1 MSFWTASRALYRT
14 SWSSWCMWFIT
25 SCLPPSCSITLK
37 DRQTERCRSRLLC
50 SVRCSSTR
58 RSGGFCIS
66 IELWEWCRTTAGVL
80 RQCSAQSA
88 PPGRNKMRKIT
99 LFRQPVGF
107 EKMPVRC
114 CEVGTVLTKG
124 FEIKRDFL
132 QKPCIDTHSLN
143 WSKTRFQRFYKQSNT
158 ILILFTKEPKKI

>member
-88 PPGRNKMRKIT
+88 PPGQSRNKMRKIM
-99 LFRQPVGF
+99 LLWQSDLISGWIWKDAGPLLRGGNRSHKWFRDKTWF
-107 EKMPVRC
+107 SSK
-114 CEVGTVLTKG
+114 TFFKW
-124 FEIKRDFL
+124 IKNKISTFL
-132 QKPCIDTHSLN
+132 QTV
-143 WSKTRFQRFYKQSNT
+143 
-158 ILILFTKEPKKI
+158 